1 MKMKIINQLKAK
13 KLPGIIRCVIY
24 CRVSTDEQAR
34 KENGSIETQDTICG
48 RYIGV
53 NEPDGWKTIR
63 SIHDAGHSAKDLKR
77 PGIKEMIELVR
88 TGKLDVIVV
97 YKLDRLTRSIRDF
110 YDLWE
115 ICEEYGVELVS
126 ATEKLDTTTAMGR
139 AFLNLLLTFAQF
151 EREMT
156 AQRLADKFAEEAQ
169 EGKKHP
175 GMAPYGYQLDKS
187 ARSMMPDPNEAR
199 YVRMMFELMTE
210 LGGLAAVAT
219 AVNAQG
225 ARTKKRVYKEGTDEE
240 QTIGGRP
247 WTADKVKRIIERPD
261 YKAVRVHHGNEY
273 KARWEAL
280 VSAKLWQRAN
290 DALTNRNLP
299 EKLREERNKY
309 ELSLKGI
316 LKCGHCGCAMSPKA
330 GGKKSTDG
338 SQRPYYSCQEVIRYG
353 KSCQCDVRN
362 LPGKELDAF
371 VVNSFGRIGSQPE
384 VIEAT
389 IQGAIARKEKSLR
402 PLKSRLNEVNKE
414 IRRIK
419 AKLDDKLALAK
430 RKDAEALSDVMLA
443 EANELAKARKSAED
457 EREHLK
463 NEIDL
468 NQRVTTDQSVVV
480 KTLRN
485 FEAVF
490 NALDFER
497 RLQLMK
503 LLVSE
508 VRVSRAAP
516 GDSNKKLPA
525 GSLFVEF
532 RKTCYRVDFDF
543 RIDFL
548 AKLAPFSA

>member
-1 MKMKIINQLKAK
+1 MKKKIINQLKAK
-13 KLPGIIRCVIY
+13 KLSGIIRCFIY

-34 KENGSIETQDTICG
+34 KENNSIDTQDTICG

-53 NEPDGWKTIR
+53 NEPDGWRTIR

-77 PGIKEMIELVR
+77 PGIKEMIELVES
-88 TGKLDVIVV
+88 GEVDVIVV
-97 YKLDRLTRSIRDF
+97 YKLDRLTRSIKDF
-110 YDLWE
+110 YNLWE
-115 ICEEYGVELVS
+115 VCEEHDVELVS

-139 AFLNLLLTFAQF
+139 AFLNMLLTIGQF

-156 AQRLADKFAEEAQ
+156 AQRLSDKFAEEAQ
-169 EGKKHP
+169 DGLKHP
-175 GMAPYGYQLDKS
+175 GMAPYGYELDKPNRSMVIEPNETKFVKLMFEQMTQLDGPAS
-187 ARSMMPDPNEAR
+187 
-199 YVRMMFELMTE
+199 
-210 LGGLAAVAT
+210 VAK
-219 AVNAQG
+219 AVNALG
-225 ARTKKRVYKEGTDEE
+225 ARTKKRVYREGSDEE

-261 YKAVRVHHGNEY
+261 YKAVRVHHGTEY

-290 DALTNRNLP
+290 DVLTNRHQP

-330 GGKKSTDG
+330 GGKKSADG

-389 IQGAIARKEKSLR
+389 IQGGILCKQKSLR

-414 IRRIK
+414 IRRLK
-419 AKLDDKLALAK
+419 AKLDEKLTLAK

-468 NQRVTTDQSVVV
+468 NQQTATDRSVVV

-497 RLQLMK
+497 RLQLMQI
-503 LLVSE
+503 LVSE
-508 VRVSRAAP
+508 IRVSRAVP
-516 GDSNKKLPA
+516 GDSSKKLPA
-525 GSLFVEF
+525 GSLVVEF
-532 RKTCYRVDFDF
+532 RKTRYRMDFDF

-548 AKLAPFSA
+548 ARLAPFSA

>member
-1 MKMKIINQLKAK
+1 M
-13 KLPGIIRCVIY
+13 P
-24 CRVSTDEQAR
+24 
-34 KENGSIETQDTICG
+34 
-48 RYIGV
+48 
-53 NEPDGWKTIR
+53 
-63 SIHDAGHSAKDLKR
+63 
-77 PGIKEMIELVR
+77 
-88 TGKLDVIVV
+88 
-97 YKLDRLTRSIRDF
+97 
-110 YDLWE
+110 
-115 ICEEYGVELVS
+115 
-126 ATEKLDTTTAMGR
+126 
-139 AFLNLLLTFAQF
+139 QF
-151 EREMT
+151 VPPP
-156 AQRLADKFAEEAQ
+156 LI
-169 EGKKHP
+169 
-175 GMAPYGYQLDKS
+175 
-187 ARSMMPDPNEAR
+187 PDPDEAR
-199 YVRMMFELMTE
+199 YVKMMFELMTE
-210 LGGLAAVAT
+210 LEGPAAVAK
-219 AVNAQG
+219 AVNAVG
-225 ARTKKRVYKEGTDEE
+225 ARTKKRVYREGTDEE

-261 YKAVRVHHGNEY
+261 YKGVRIHHGTEY

-280 VSAKLWQRAN
+280 VSPKLWQRAN
-290 DALTNRNLP
+290 DALAARDQP
-299 EKLREERNKY
+299 EKLREELNKH

-316 LKCGHCGCAMSPKA
+316 LQCGHCGCAMSPKA
-330 GGKKSTDG
+330 GGKKCADG

-362 LPGKELDAF
+362 LPGNEFDTF
-371 VVNSFGRIGSQPE
+371 VVNSFGQIGSQPE

-389 IQGAIARKEKSLR
+389 IQGGIARKEKPLR

-419 AKLDDKLALAK
+419 AELDEKLALAK
-430 RKDAEALSDVMLA
+430 RKNTEDLSDVMLA

-468 NQRVTTDQSVVV
+468 NQRVTTDKSAVV

-525 GSLFVEF
+525 GSLIVEF
-532 RKTCYRVDFDF
+532 RKTRYRVDFDF

-548 AKLAPFSA
+548 AQLAPFSA